1 MFETVFSRTA
11 HAGRASLLFVALL
24 AAGCAS
30 GGDLTSARLDGMICA
45 ELNAE
50 MSRASKELSSL
61 AALQAN
67 LEQRQI
73 SRYLV
78 GGERVRTAINERRG
92 RQMDVLRGEEA
103 RIDAARKARGCGTS

>member
-1 MFETVFSRTA
+1 MFETVSSGIQR
-11 HAGRASLLFVALL
+11 AGRAWLLFVALL
-24 AAGCAS
+24 VAGCAS
-30 GGDLTSARLDGMICA
+30 GGLTGAKLDGMACA

-50 MSRASKELSSL
+50 MSRASRELSSL

-67 LEQRQI
+67 LDQRQI
-73 SRYLV
+73 SRFLV
-78 GGERVRTAINERRG
+78 GGERVKTAINERRG